1 MSLLDRM
8 LASPTLGCALPHR
21 GFVRYRQARAEAG
34 GVPLV
39 LLHGIGSGSGSWIEQ
54 LQCEALGHVLAWDA
68 PGYADST
75 SLKVEQP
82 VADDYAQVLWA
93 WLDEL
98 SIQRVH
104 LVGHSLGCIMAAGA
118 AKLQAHRVQSLTLLS
133 PAQGYGTAG
142 VQVREKKTHDR
153 LQALANLGL
162 VQMAAQRAPRLLSE
176 AANQEQIALA
186 MHLMS
191 HLNEGGYTQAT
202 HLLGHADIR
211 AELKAFRGQSQAP
224 IRVACG
230 AKDVITPL
238 AACQAL
244 ASELYAPCLT
254 LQAAGHLCAIEAAH
268 AVSDYLLAITQQG

>member
-21 GFVRYRQARAEAG
+21 GFVRYRQAREHAG

-39 LLHGIGSGSGSWIEQ
+39 LLHGIGSGSGSWTLQ

-75 SLKVEQP
+75 ALKVEHP

-98 SIQRVH
+98 SIHRVH

-133 PAQGYGTAG
+133 PAQGYGAAS
-142 VQVREKKTHDR
+142 VQEREKKTQDR
-153 LQALANLGL
+153 LQALADLGL
-162 VQMAAQRAPRLLSE
+162 AQMAAQRAPRLLSE
-176 AANQEQIALA
+176 NASKEQIALA
-186 MHLMS
+186 THLMS
-191 HLNEGGYTQAT
+191 HLNEGGYSQAT
-202 HLLGHADIR
+202 HLLGAADIR
-211 AELKAFRGQSQAP
+211 AELQAFRGRSQAP

-230 AKDVITPL
+230 AQDLITPL

-244 ASELYAPCLT
+244 AWAF
-254 LQAAGHLCAIEAAH
+254 QANCQVLPETGHLCAIEAAY
-268 AVSDYLLAITQQG
+268 AVSDYLITTIQQG